1 MSEMRVQ
8 TADVLAGAGR
18 LAARFARQTAERIAV
33 RRPGSTPWEAR
44 LAARRGIAQAMPGLA
59 ASLHRLLGET
69 PPLEDA
75 ARPAGETI
83 RLVPRRPEPVPQR
96 RAEAPPPAP
105 ERPSPAAL
113 RRTLIARGGAGE
125 GLEAA
130 LRRKL
135 RPHLTFDPVLA
146 RLHHGAAA
154 ADTARALDA
163 EAFTIGPD
171 VFFAAGRY
179 APDTRAG
186 LGLLAH
192 EMTHVGQQTAVPS
205 DKMRFWT
212 PHGGDALEAEAQ
224 RTAAAVLDVQDR
236 KQPLDRAGGD
246 REKPN
251 RVGGALHQASA
262 PPQPA
267 LAFAL
272 PVPRGGAAPIPAQKA
287 TEESG
292 EPAAKV
298 QPAQAD
304 ARAVADRVYEMMR
317 QEIALG
323 RERGVSPRRR

>member
-1 MSEMRVQ
+1 MRVQ

-18 LAARFARQTAERIAV
+18 LAARFARRTAERIAV
-33 RRPGSTPWEAR
+33 RRPGATPWEAR
-44 LAARRGIAQAMPGLA
+44 LAARRGAAQAMPGLA
-59 ASLHRLLGET
+59 ASLHRLLGEA

-75 ARPAGETI
+75 VRPAVATA
-83 RLVPRRPEPVPQR
+83 RLAPSRPEPVPQR
-96 RAEAPPPAP
+96 RADTPSSAS
-105 ERPSPAAL
+105 ERPPPAAL
-113 RRTLIARGGAGE
+113 RRTLIAQGGAGE

-135 RPHLTFDPVLA
+135 RPHLAFDPALA
-146 RLHHGAAA
+146 RLHRGAASADA
-154 ADTARALDA
+154 ARVLDA

-192 EMTHVGQQTAVPS
+192 ELTHVGQQTAATG

-224 RTAAAVLDVQDR
+224 RTAAAMLDAQDR
-236 KQPLDRAGGD
+236 EKPLDRAGGD

-272 PVPRGGAAPIPAQKA
+272 PAPRGGAARIPAQQA

-292 EPAAKV
+292 EPAVKV

-304 ARAVADRVYEMMR
+304 ARAVADRVYELMR